1 MPGFSPMAGVRGG
14 SLVDDD
20 VKVLLIEDDAAA
32 AAMYRLGLTA
42 DGYTV
47 LIGCDGEEGL
57 RMASE

>member
-1 MPGFSPMAGVRGG
+1 MAGVRGG

>member
-1 MPGFSPMAGVRGG
+1 
-14 SLVDDD
+14 LVDDD

-32 AAMYRLGLTA
+32 AAMYRLWLTA